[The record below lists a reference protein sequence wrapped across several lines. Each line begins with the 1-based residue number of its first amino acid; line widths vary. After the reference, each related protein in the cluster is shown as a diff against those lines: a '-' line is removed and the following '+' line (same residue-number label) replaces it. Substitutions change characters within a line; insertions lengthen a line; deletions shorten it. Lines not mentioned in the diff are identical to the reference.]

1 MSKENLIITGNDI
14 ASVIR
19 SANSIIQIL
28 SNKIIKLENKLANT
42 QGESNKVENNV
53 VRVITDKESTYIE
66 VTTGNGKYQTQLTRK
81 E

>member
-1 MSKENLIITGNDI
+1 MSKETLVVTGNDV

-19 SANSIIQIL
+19 STNSVIQRLTSRI
-28 SNKIIKLENKLANT
+28 NELEKKLANT
-42 QGESNKVENNV
+42 KGESNKVENNV